1 MAETLRLRLYTPE
14 QQLLDDDV
22 EEVVAP
28 AAYGEIGVLPKHAAL
43 VTTLEEG
50 VLRYKRA
57 GKVTQVRIGGGFAEV
72 RDDVMTVLADSGEP
86 VN

>member
-14 QQLLDDDV
+14 QELLDDDV

-28 AAYGEIGVLPKHAAL
+28 GAYGEIGVLPKHAAL

-50 VLRYKRA
+50 VLRYKQGGR
-57 GKVTQVRIGGGFAEV
+57 VTQVRIGGGFAEV
-72 RDDVMTVLADSGEP
+72 RDDVMTVLADSGQP
-86 VN
+86 VS